1 MITLASLPP
10 NTLKVD
16 IRPVLQR
23 FGEVK
28 RIFVHPGGRRAD
40 VAFAD
45 VHGVR
50 RTLHAYAEKPLR
62 VRGKEIIV
70 FRKQKRADLEGGD
83 EEPDFGAGVGA
94 AWREGSFRTPA
105 SSSSHT
111 RYGQGRGD
119 GAIFV
124 SSFPPGTT
132 PGELAEV
139 LAQFGK
145 YERMVM
151 RMQFLCFSFCVLL
164 SKLVVIIGP
173 DSKYAFFVYSSEH
186 RAEEVLR
193 VHHRIPITVRGRS
206 LRIECTEN
214 RPYSLSS
221 ASMGSPLEI
230 GKPLDAATSSAI
242 VEELRRT
249 VPKWRGSNEPSRV
262 IWIGRLPTN
271 ISREALTNFW
281 SRLGCVVE
289 VRTSTLIAAQCLSST
304 YS

>member
-1 MITLASLPP
+1 MKSLTLAR
-10 NTLKVD
+10 VW
-16 IRPVLQR
+16 VLR
-23 FGEVK
+23 
-28 RIFVHPGGRRAD
+28 GGRA
-40 VAFAD
+40 AFALLLLLRRTPGMGR
-45 VHGVR
+45 VAETELYLCLVSPLVR
-50 RTLHAYAEKPLR
+50 R
-62 VRGKEIIV
+62 RGNW
-70 FRKQKRADLEGGD
+70 RRYWGSLESTSGWSC
-83 EEPDFGAGVGA
+83 VC
-94 AWREGSFRTPA
+94 
-105 SSSSHT
+105 
-111 RYGQGRGD
+111 
-119 GAIFV
+119 
-124 SSFPPGTT
+124 SSF
-132 PGELAEV
+132 A
-139 LAQFGK
+139 FK
-145 YERMVM
+145 
-151 RMQFLCFSFCVLL
+151 FCVLL
-164 SKLVVIIGP
+164 SRLVVIIGP

-206 LRIECTEN
+206 LRIERTEN

-230 GKPLDAATSSAI
+230 GKPLDAATSNAI

-271 ISREALTNFW
+271 ITRKALTNFW